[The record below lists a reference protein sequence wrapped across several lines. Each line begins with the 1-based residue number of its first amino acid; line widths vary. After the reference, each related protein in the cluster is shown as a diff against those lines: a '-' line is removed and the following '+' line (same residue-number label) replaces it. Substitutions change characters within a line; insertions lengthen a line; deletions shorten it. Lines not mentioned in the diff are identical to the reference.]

1 VEKMDIYV
9 GNLSYQATEDE
20 LKELFGR
27 YGEVASVNIVKDK
40 FTGRSRGFAFVEMSA
55 KGDGDSAIQGLDGKD
70 FQGRALKVNEAR
82 SRTEGPR
89 TGGGGRRQGG
99 PRY

>member
-1 VEKMDIYV
+1 MDIYV

-40 FTGRSRGFAFVEMSA
+40 FTGRSRGFAFVEMSS
-55 KGDGDSAIQGLDGKD
+55 KGDGDSAIQGLDGKEFKD
-70 FQGRALKVNEAR
+70 RALKVNEAR

-89 TGGGGRRQGG
+89 TGGGGGARRQGG